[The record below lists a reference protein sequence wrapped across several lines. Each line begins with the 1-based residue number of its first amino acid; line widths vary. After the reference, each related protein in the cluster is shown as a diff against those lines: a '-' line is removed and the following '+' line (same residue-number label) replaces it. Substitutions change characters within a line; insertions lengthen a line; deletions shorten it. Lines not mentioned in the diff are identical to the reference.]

1 EWRHSAIH
9 GLAGAVPAGTPAP
22 PALPSSRARRRA
34 ASCRCPEPPRSAAT
48 HMTDTA
54 VIEIMVQMMLVVA
67 KVAAPIL
74 LVSLAIG
81 LAISLFQS
89 VTQIQEV
96 TLTFVPKLAGVA
108 LVIVVSGHW
117 MLGQL
122 ILFTHQLFDMIPR
135 LINS

>member
-1 EWRHSAIH
+1 
-9 GLAGAVPAGTPAP
+9 
-22 PALPSSRARRRA
+22 
-34 ASCRCPEPPRSAAT
+34 
-48 HMTDTA
+48 MTDTT
-54 VIEIMVQMMLVVA
+54 VIEIALRMMTVTA

-74 LVSLAIG
+74 ITSLAIG

-108 LVIVVSGHW
+108 LVIVISGHW

-122 ILFTHQLFDMIPR
+122 ISFTTQLFDLIPR